1 MNELD
6 FYQARILNGGVF
18 SGSTLIQGAGSIGGA
33 RNVFVKL
40 QSSAKGG
47 LVYPPIGGILKNPF
61 KGNGKFFAGDL
72 MEFDPGIDGDTGAT
86 VKILKTYEVA
96 EATANTGEGVTTYTV
111 KIVRDGYRH
120 IPFVGDYVMTAPST
134 LTGKGTAV
142 TVTAV
147 DATTDATAGD
157 VWVLTLSAAL
167 TASKGA
173 VLVEASAG
181 TGSVQAMVT
190 NPNAYAPADGQMIYA
205 PSSSDTDFTGAR
217 YLYTPCLASKD
228 TVLYKSKMSPMPA
241 TVLALNTSKV
251 NGWFSL

>member
-6 FYQARILNGGVF
+6 FYQAKILNGGAF
-18 SGSTLIQGAGSIGGA
+18 SGSALIQSSGSIGGA

-47 LVYPPIGGILKNPF
+47 LVYPPIGGVLKNPF

-96 EATANTGEGVTTYTV
+96 EAASSADGVYTV

-120 IPFVGDYVMTAPST
+120 IPFVGDYLMTAPSK
-134 LTGKGTAV
+134 LTGTGTAV

-147 DATTDATAGD
+147 EKTTDATAGD
-157 VWVLTLSAAL
+157 VWVLTLSGAL
-167 TASKGA
+167 TAAKGA
-173 VLVEASAG
+173 ILVEASAG
-181 TGSVQAMVT
+181 SGTVTAMVT
-190 NPNAYAPADGQMIYA
+190 NPNAYAPADGQMIFA
-205 PSSSDTDFTGAR
+205 PASDDTDFAGAR
-217 YLYTPCLASKD
+217 YLYTPCLAGKD
-228 TVLYKSKMSPMPA
+228 TVLYKSRMSPMPA